1 MPKQTIY
8 ILSLSLLI
16 MWSCKKDDQSSE
28 QVNLLFTENNLAGDW
43 KRIAE
48 FRGQPNDSLG
58 ILEPLEDLL
67 AQFENCRKDD
77 ILRYVKG
84 NEQEDNPYFWG
95 IGAIACHSQISKT
108 FTEIGTWSLEES
120 GKLSHVN
127 SNRSEYHIVIQLNAQ
142 QLLVRIESD
151 KNENSETTF
160 EFTEYERIR

>member
-1 MPKQTIY
+1 
-8 ILSLSLLI
+8 
-16 MWSCKKDDQSSE
+16 MWSCKKDDQSSQ

-84 NEQEDNPYFWG
+84 NEQEDNRYFWG
-95 IGAIACHSQISKT
+95 IGAIACHSQIS
-108 FTEIGTWSLEES
+108 
-120 GKLSHVN
+120 
-127 SNRSEYHIVIQLNAQ
+127 
-142 QLLVRIESD
+142 
-151 KNENSETTF
+151 
-160 EFTEYERIR
+160 